1 MGDCFGFVSECG
13 MGLECDDVG
22 RVLGQDW
29 YEIGGVRVLLQ
40 IRFQSWSLN
49 HHSQRVSWVENRRG
63 EVVDVDVWGGLSSDR
78 ICNVDWVVQVFGRCF
93 GKLTECFEME

>member
-29 YEIGGVRVLLQ
+29 YEIRGVRVLLQ

-49 HHSQRVSWVENRRG
+49 HHSQRGGLVENRRLKM
-63 EVVDVDVWGGLSSDR
+63 VVNR
-78 ICNVDWVVQVFGRCF
+78 VVENRLKIELKIGWL
-93 GKLTECFEME
+93 KIES